1 MTKTR
6 LEAFSDGVIA
16 ILITIM
22 VLELKPPHGT
32 TWELIRPILP
42 TLLSYVISFII
53 IAIYWGNH
61 HHLLH
66 TVTHINSQI
75 IWANMNLLFWISL
88 IPFATAWMGEN
99 NFSSGTVAIYAG
111 LHTLC
116 GLAYY
121 ILLQSIM
128 RTIPEHSQLRDI
140 LIKQS
145 RKGLMSFGLFAVA
158 IPAAFYYPVI
168 SECIFGL
175 VMILWWIPDKNIERS
190 VKEE

>member
-1 MTKTR
+1 MNRTR

-32 TWELIRPILP
+32 SWEAIKPLLPIF
-42 TLLSYVISFII
+42 LSYLISFII

-61 HHLLH
+61 HHLMH
-66 TVTHINSQI
+66 TVTNVTSKI

-99 NFSSGTVAIYAG
+99 DFSSGTVAIYAG
-111 LHTLC
+111 LHTFC
-116 GLAYY
+116 GIAYY
-121 ILLQSIM
+121 ILLLSIM
-128 RTIPEHSQLRDI
+128 KTLPERSPFMEI
-140 LIKQS
+140 LHKQAN
-145 RKGLMSFGLFAVA
+145 KGLASFGLFTIA
-158 IPAAFYYPVI
+158 IPAVFFYPVI

-175 VMILWWIPDKNIERS
+175 VMVIWWIPDRNIEKNI
-190 VKEE
+190 KE